1 MMTLLTTTRTAARLT
16 QSMAIVKAACAT
28 AMAAVARRGETY
40 HSLSALDDRTLQD
53 IGLNRSMLIS
63 VACLFKAVCDSPTWS
78 SATFR
83 PASAQTSSRV
93 AEWP

>member
-63 VACLFKAVCDSPTWS
+63 VAMHGSRSPHDGRPRCLRC
-78 SATFR
+78 
-83 PASAQTSSRV
+83 
-93 AEWP
+93 E